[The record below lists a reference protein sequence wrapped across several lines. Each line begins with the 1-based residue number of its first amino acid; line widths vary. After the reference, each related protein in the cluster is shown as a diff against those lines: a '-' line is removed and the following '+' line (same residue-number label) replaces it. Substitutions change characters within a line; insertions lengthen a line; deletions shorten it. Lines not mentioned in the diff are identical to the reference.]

1 LIFPSKIHIIEYL
14 MKKYQ
19 LWLERKSY
27 SQHLANLITIKS
39 TISSPAKK
47 STHRKNRTSE
57 TLNFDDTSKLGDVS
71 YPILNRELREKNL
84 RILKSF

>member
-1 LIFPSKIHIIEYL
+1 

-39 TISSPAKK
+39 TISSPSKQ

-57 TLNFDDTSKLGDVS
+57 AITLDDVSKLGDVT
-71 YPILNRELREKNL
+71 YPILNRDSKEKKL